1 MLRLSSIY
9 RARELTF
16 RSILRQEISYFD
28 LDTNSAGAL
37 TSSLSKGTNDLAG
50 ISGATLGA
58 VLNLITTIIAAITI
72 SCITGWKLGLV
83 CSATI
88 PVLLLCGF
96 FRFWVLA
103 RCQYRAGKVYQ
114 ASASLAC
121 EAVSAVATIASL
133 TREQD
138 VWKIYHKMLRAQLKK
153 NLQSTLQISL
163 LYAASQSFSLLCMAL
178 GFWYGGTLIVAREY
192 SMFQFFV
199 CFSSVIFSAQSAGAL
214 FSFAPDMAKS
224 RQAAQQLKN
233 LWDRK
238 PEIDSWS
245 DGGER
250 VEHLRGQVEF
260 RNVHF
265 HYPTRPEQS
274 VLQGLSLKVEPGQ
287 FIALV
292 GASGCGKSTVIGLI
306 ERFYDP
312 TSGGIF
318 LDGKNISSLNVNNYR
333 SHLAIVMQQPE
344 LYSGTIRENILLGI
358 KDENI
363 QEEAVVEACKK
374 ANIHDFIVSRLTNP
388 CLILR

>member
-1 MLRLSSIY
+1 MLRPSSVY
-9 RARELTF
+9 RARDLTF
-16 RSILRQEISYFD
+16 RSILRQEIAYFD
-28 LDTNSAGAL
+28 LDVNSAGAL
-37 TSSLSKGTNDLAG
+37 TSTLSKGTNDLAG

-58 VLNLITTIIAAITI
+58 VLNLITTIIAAMTV
-72 SCITGWKLGLV
+72 SCIIGWKLGLV

-96 FRFWVLA
+96 SRFWVLA
-103 RCQYRAGKVYQ
+103 RFQHRAGKVYQ
-114 ASASLAC
+114 ASATHAC
-121 EAVSAVATIASL
+121 EAVSAIATIVSL
-133 TREQD
+133 TREED
-138 VWKIYHKMLRAQLKK
+138 VWEIYHEMLKVQLAESLRSI
-153 NLQSTLQISL
+153 LQTSL
-163 LYAASQSFSLLCMAL
+163 LYAASQSFGLLCMAL

-238 PEIDSWS
+238 PEIDPWS

-250 VEHLRGQVEF
+250 VERLRGQVEF
-260 RNVHF
+260 RDVHF
-265 HYPTRPEQS
+265 SYPTRAEQS

-287 FIALV
+287 FVALV

-318 LDGKNISSLNVNNYR
+318 VDGKNISSLNVSEYR
-333 SHLAIVMQQPE
+333 SCLAIVMQEPV

-358 KDENI
+358 KDEDAE
-363 QEEAVVEACKK
+363 EEAVVEACKK
-374 ANIHDFIVSRLTNP
+374 ANIHDFVVSGLSP
-388 CLILR
+388 FPVLK

>member
-1 MLRLSSIY
+1 VLRLSSVY

-58 VLNLITTIIAAITI
+58 VLNLITTIIAAIII
-72 SCITGWKLGLV
+72 SCIIGWKLGLV

-96 FRFWVLA
+96 SRFWVLA
-103 RCQYRAGKVYQ
+103 RFQYRAGKVYQ
-114 ASASLAC
+114 ASATLAC

-138 VWKIYHKMLRAQLKK
+138 VWEIYHEMLQAQLSKS
-153 NLQSTLQISL
+153 LQSILQISL
-163 LYAASQSFSLLCMAL
+163 LYAASQSFLLLCMAL
-178 GFWYGGTLIVAREY
+178 GFWYGGTLIVTREY

-224 RQAAQQLKN
+224 RQAAQHLKN

-245 DGGER
+245 GGGGR

-260 RNVHF
+260 RDLHF
-265 HYPTRPEQS
+265 FYPTRPEQS
-274 VLQGLSLKVEPGQ
+274 VLQGLSLKVELGQ

-292 GASGCGKSTVIGLI
+292 GASGCGLMLRPS
-306 ERFYDP
+306 FA
-312 TSGGIF
+312 
-318 LDGKNISSLNVNNYR
+318 LDCHYTLHI
-333 SHLAIVMQQPE
+333 AIVDSWY
-344 LYSGTIRENILLGI
+344 L
-358 KDENI
+358 
-363 QEEAVVEACKK
+363 
-374 ANIHDFIVSRLTNP
+374 
-388 CLILR
+388 